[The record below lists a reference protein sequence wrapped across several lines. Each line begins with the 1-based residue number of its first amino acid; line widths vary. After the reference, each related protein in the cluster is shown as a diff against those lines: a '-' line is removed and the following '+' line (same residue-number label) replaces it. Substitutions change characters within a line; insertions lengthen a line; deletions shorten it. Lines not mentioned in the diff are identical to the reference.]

1 MTQQNLFQVVQYDA
15 GRRTGI
21 ATFLSAPLSENLENV
36 EVGIIGVPF
45 DGGTFSTP
53 GTRHGPRE
61 IRIQSLRRSVG
72 AAYNFALKV
81 QPFEKH
87 KIYDCGDVI
96 LNPVSLTQ
104 ASAEITN
111 AVATLLDKN
120 ILPICIGGDHYITY
134 PILKAMF
141 QKRGPIGVVQFD
153 SHTDTADEF
162 FGDKYNNATPFRRAI
177 EEGFVIPDK
186 LVQVGIRRFYK
197 GELDYH
203 AEHGIHIIPMLE
215 LKQMG
220 IEGFSKQLEIFRNT
234 KVYVTFD
241 IDFVDPAFAPGTGG
255 VEPGGVTSFEA
266 LQLVRCLQGLN
277 IVGMDIAEVC
287 PSLDVGNNI
296 TSLLAA
302 HLLYEMVCIL
312 P

>member
-1 MTQQNLFQVVQYDA
+1 MTEQSFFQIAQYDP

-21 ATFLSAPLSENLENV
+21 ATFINAPLSEDLENV
-36 EVGIIGVPF
+36 EVGIIGIPF
-45 DGGTFSTP
+45 DGGVMGTP
-53 GTRHGPRE
+53 GARHGPRE

-72 AAYNFALKV
+72 AAYNIVLKV
-81 QPFEKH
+81 CPFEKH
-87 KIYDCGDVI
+87 KIYDCGDVV
-96 LNPVSLTQ
+96 LNPVSLAQ
-104 ASAEITN
+104 ASDQITN
-111 AVATLLDKN
+111 AVTTLLDKD
-120 ILPICIGGDHYITY
+120 ILPICVGGDHFVTY
-134 PILKAMF
+134 PILKAIS
-141 QKRGPIGVVQFD
+141 QKHGPVGVVQFD
-153 SHTDTADEF
+153 SHTDTSDEF
-162 FGDKYNNATPFRRAI
+162 LGDKYNNATPFRRAI
-177 EEGFVIPDK
+177 EEGFVAPDK

-203 AEHGIHIIPMLE
+203 TEHGIRVIPMLE

-220 IEGFSKQLEIFRNT
+220 VEGFRQELQILKGS

-255 VEPGGVTSFEA
+255 PEPGGVTSFEA

-277 IVGMDIAEVC
+277 IIGMDLAEVC
-287 PSLDVGNNI
+287 PSLDIGNNI